1 MCDETRG
8 TKKDFTCPQ
17 GLLLEKMVYFRD
29 ITLGQQLDDVDIS
42 VHCDVKIFDWLM
54 CWTKHSDPA
63 ERPSLESASVISIL
77 VSASFLKINDLV
89 DECLEFVYRNMNQI
103 LSVTPSF
110 SCVGDSLLTRLA
122 RLYKPSE
129 IENLSDRRDRIHNR
143 LYTRVGTRPPTT
155 PVKLKEPTT
164 NSQKVTTK
172 TDAKPKKTKQITNN
186 FLHNP
191 NSTHPI

>member
-1 MCDETRG
+1 MWVLITNEDALLIIFLRREVVIHVCDETRG

-54 CWTKHSDPA
+54 CWTKHSEPA
-63 ERPSLESASVISIL
+63 DKPSLESASVISIL
-77 VSASFLKINDLV
+77 VSASFLKISDLV
-89 DECLEFVYRNMNQI
+89 DECLDFVYKNMNQI

-143 LYTRVGTRPPTT
+143 LYTRVGFL
-155 PVKLKEPTT
+155 VLKTLFFKII
-164 NSQKVTTK
+164 N
-172 TDAKPKKTKQITNN
+172 
-186 FLHNP
+186 HCR
-191 NSTHPI
+191 